1 MATCKIIPVGIGTN
15 ACKENF
21 SGVGGEAWIFFKE
34 DLVAAPAYSDD
45 ANEFKASAFGE
56 STFVEGAGAYKI
68 KLKKQVNSVTWTNNP
83 NGGGYTVT
91 ATIIVANDMDSM
103 AFNGRALNN
112 AGGDWGLMIP
122 TATADGTSRYYVIYN
137 HDFGL
142 STFTVEGT
150 TGDAPDSDHGHTITV
165 AATMFYGPTMWEGT
179 LTEAPS
185 GATDSG
191 AEG

>member
-45 ANEFKASAFGE
+45 ANEFEASAFGE
-56 STFVEGAGAYKI
+56 SAFVEGAGAYKI

-122 TATADGTSRYYVIYN
+122 AATADGTSRYYVIYN